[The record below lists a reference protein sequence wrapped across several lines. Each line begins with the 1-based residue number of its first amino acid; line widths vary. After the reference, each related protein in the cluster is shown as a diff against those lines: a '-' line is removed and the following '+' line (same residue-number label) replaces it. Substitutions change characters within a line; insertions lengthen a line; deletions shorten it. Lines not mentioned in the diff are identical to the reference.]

1 LVDYQLPA
9 ATAGGAAEIPLLIT
23 AVEQLNVDGVK
34 VMVRRL
40 KKGGEVS
47 YFNLTQ
53 HGLIGAVR
61 GAGSGGGG
69 AVSWFFLLL
78 KFTVFRKNTLPLMPP
93 KANLKFSVFQT
104 DEGRRRSSTCSRSSI
119 PLIPWPWG

>member
-40 KKGGEVS
+40 KREHVTFDIVFIKA
-47 YFNLTQ
+47 LP
-53 HGLIGAVR
+53 GLSKSPEAGAE
-61 GAGSGGGG
+61 G
-69 AVSWFFLLL
+69 
-78 KFTVFRKNTLPLMPP
+78 KFYVLRNFRKRGDGKGVGGSQEDVYET
-93 KANLKFSVFQT
+93 VY
-104 DEGRRRSSTCSRSSI
+104 SI
-119 PLIPWPWG
+119 NVA